1 MKRITFAVATLAT
14 LALSAT
20 SSSAQS
26 AKAISLGI
34 SGGAAIP
41 AGDFGEDYTTGYNGT
56 VSLMFKSI
64 GSPIGLRLD
73 GMYNKM
79 SVKDDRVIDVPGFGV
94 VDGAVI
100 TGANA
105 NLVYSLPGTGI
116 SPYLIG
122 GAGVYNLKLD
132 VDGGDDPDSDNK
144 FGLNGG
150 IGASFPLSGFNTFI
164 EARFHH
170 IFTKDAFDNSR
181 PTQFI
186 PVTFGI
192 SL

>member
-1 MKRITFAVATLAT
+1 MKKISYAVAALA
-14 LALSAT
+14 ALIFSANT
-20 SSSAQS
+20 SSAQS
-26 AKAISLGI
+26 SKAISLGI

-41 AGDFGEDYTTGYNGT
+41 VGDFADLYTTGFNGT
-56 VSLMFKSI
+56 VSLMFRSV
-64 GSPIGLRLD
+64 GSPIGLRVD
-73 GMYNKM
+73 GMYNKL
-79 SVKDDRVIDVPGFGV
+79 SVKDDALITVPGFGI
-94 VDGAVI
+94 VDAAVI

-105 NLVYSLPGTGI
+105 NLIYHLPGVGI

-122 GAGVYNLKLD
+122 GGGIYNLKLD
-132 VDGGDDPDSDNK
+132 IDDGDSPDSENK

-150 IGASFPLSGFNTFI
+150 IGAAFPLSGFTTFI

-170 IFTKDAFDNSR
+170 IFTDNKA
-181 PTQFI
+181 TQFI